1 MLQELVSLK
10 YIWTFIV
17 NDDTIVAEAELAHH
31 QSPPTVSWSVR
42 NTDNYTGVGRKVIKE
57 R

>member
-42 NTDNYTGVGRKVIKE
+42 NTNNYTGVGRKVIKE